1 MTGGVPPTATARTA
15 GVAQGTGRTP
25 TSYTRTTSTPP
36 GNNNGW
42 TTGQKVL
49 AGIAGVLLLGAIGLI
64 GYWLANL
71 DSGSAQT
78 PVPSTTVTQTTT
90 AEPTTVERR
99 EPETTTRERTTTT
112 RERPTTT
119 EQPTTEEQTTQ
130 PEPEEPTTTAGDTG
144 APTVTGQ
151 FCPPF
156 CLPSR

>member
-1 MTGGVPPTATARTA
+1 MTGGVPPTATSRTA

-25 TSYTRTTSTPP
+25 TSYTQTTSTPP